1 MGKKSGLK
9 KFLIP
14 NRFWVKTIRVKEN
27 LVLEKNFVSKN
38 YLGSKIFWVQ
48 RNFGSTNVF
57 GLKEIFGQKMFSL
70 KQLDPKE
77 FLYLKKLKGN
87 KT

>member
-9 KFLIP
+9 KILIP
-14 NRFWVKTIRVKEN
+14 NRFWVKKICVKEN
-27 LVLEKNFVSKN
+27 LVLEKNSCLKTN
-38 YLGSKIFWVQ
+38 WVQ
-48 RNFGSTNVF
+48 RYFGS
-57 GLKEIFGQKMFSL
+57 KEIFGQKMFSL